1 MKTYKFVCR
10 STRHGFT
17 EWASVLEDGVE
28 VKRIDRDVHIET
40 VREFRER
47 VGAQL
52 EAEGCVPE
60 EHQYTL

>member
-10 STRHGFT
+10 STRRGFT
-17 EWASVLEDGVE
+17 EWASVCEDGTE
-28 VKRIDRDVHIET
+28 VRRIDRNVQLET

-52 EAEGCVPE
+52 EAEGYQPE

>member
-1 MKTYKFVCR
+1 MKTYRFQVR

-28 VKRIDRDVHIET
+28 VRRIDRDVWQET
-40 VREFRER
+40 VRQFRER

-52 EAEGCVPE
+52 KAEGYVPE
-60 EHQYTL
+60 PHQYTL